1 MKILHL
7 TTVHP
12 RRDTR
17 IFYRECISLKNH
29 GYETLLLVADG
40 LGNEEVEGVQVID
53 IGKEKSRIN
62 NFFKGYR
69 KIIAEVNRLKP
80 ELVHLHDPELIVVG
94 RKIQKIGIP
103 VVFDIHENIAVQIL
117 DKQYIPKF
125 LRGLISWGYRKIEH
139 FCIENLHLIIAEHS
153 YEDVYATKGKSLT
166 IVLNMPDLDHF
177 TPYQTLERAGNEIFY
192 IGGISNER
200 GLDVTLSALKILKK
214 RKVPFFM
221 HYLGPIAEE
230 KLAVLDLD
238 EIQQD
243 IKFYGRM
250 DSKEGFEIS
259 KKCTVGLSVLK
270 PIKNYV
276 GSYSTK
282 IFEYM
287 AIGLPVITSN
297 FELYKNVVEKY
308 NCGLCVEPSYPE
320 DLANSIEKLLH
331 DSELVRQMG
340 QNGIKAVSE
349 KFNWSYEKSKLVDTY
364 TSILKN

>member
-17 IFYRECISLKNH
+17 IFYRECISLKKE
-29 GYETLLLVADG
+29 GYDTYLLVADG
-40 LGNEEVEGVQVID
+40 LGNEEVEGVHVID
-53 IGKEKSRIN
+53 IGKEKSRIK
-62 NFFKGYR
+62 NFFIGYR
-69 KIIAEVNRLKP
+69 KIIDQVKQLQPK
-80 ELVHLHDPELIVVG
+80 LVHLHDPELIVVG
-94 RKIQKIGIP
+94 RKIQKMGIP

-117 DKQYIPKF
+117 DKKYIPKL
-125 LRGLISWGYRKIEH
+125 LRKPISSVYKKVEQY
-139 FCIENLHLIIAEHS
+139 CIKNLHLIIAEHS
-153 YEDVYATKGKSLT
+153 YKDVYTARGKSMT

-177 TPYQTLERAGNEIFY
+177 RPYQTLDRGGNEIFY

-200 GLDVTLSALKILKK
+200 GLDVTLAALKILKNK
-214 RKVPFFM
+214 GVTFFM
-221 HYLGPIAEE
+221 HYLGPISKE
-230 KLAVLDLD
+230 KLAELDLNG
-238 EIQQD
+238 IQDD

-250 DSKEGFEIS
+250 DSKKGFEIS
-259 KKCTVGLSVLK
+259 KSCAVGLSVLK

-297 FELYKNVVEKY
+297 FPLYKNVVEKY
-308 NCGLCVEPSYPE
+308 DCGFCIEPSSPE
-320 DLANSIEKLLH
+320 DLADSIVKLLH
-331 DSELVRQMG
+331 DPKLGQKMG

-349 KFNWSYEKSKLVDTY
+349 QFNWSFEKSKLANTY
-364 TSILKN
+364 TSILKK